1 MQETQV
7 WSLIQEDPMYH
18 GATKPMCHNYRA
30 CTLELGATITESC
43 ATTTEARV
51 PLEPM
56 LHNKRN
62 HSNEKPMHYS

>member
-1 MQETQV
+1 MQDTQV

-18 GATKPMCHNYRA
+18 GATKPMCHNYWA
-30 CTLELGATITESC
+30 CILEPELQLLSPR

-56 LHNKRN
+56 LH
-62 HSNEKPMHYS
+62 S